1 MLNKYSWMEE
11 CNAYF
16 MYYYSCTQHSLK
28 LHPLLFY
35 PPFSSNSLQS
45 FLLSFSTASSSTLK
59 YQATFLFDFL
69 NSNFK
74 LSKPQ
79 SIFISKRLSGTTFPQ
94 NHPLSVINFFK
105 QIGFFQTHIQTI
117 IRHRVRVL
125 FSDVDKTLRPK
136 VDLFQQLGFQ
146 GSDLSGF
153 ISKYPTILTASLNKT
168 LVPSVEAIK
177 KIVRNEK
184 DLIHVLCKC
193 GWILPKYQLF
203 VSNIDLLESCDIV
216 GNQVLILLKRQSK
229 LLCLSQSAI
238 RNYILQDVELGFH
251 KNSRML
257 IHGLH
262 MISGLRKETF
272 KRKLDLIQSFGFSK
286 DESLQMFKKYPTLFR
301 VSDKKLKVGIEF
313 FLHTVMLPK
322 SALANQ
328 PMILMYSIEDRV
340 FSGCRVFQLLK
351 SQNLCKVPSF
361 VYVLCLSEEMFLGK
375 YISKFKE
382 NTEVLLIAYKGHH
395 IAG

>member
-1 MLNKYSWMEE
+1 M
-11 CNAYF
+11 
-16 MYYYSCTQHSLK
+16 QSLK
-28 LHPLLFY
+28 LRPLVFY
-35 PPFSSNSLQS
+35 PPFSSNPLQS
-45 FLLSFSTASSSTLK
+45 FLLSFSTASSSTPK
-59 YQATFLFDFL
+59 YHHSKEATFLFDFL

-79 SIFISKRLSGTTFPQ
+79 SVFISKRLSGTTFPR

-105 QIGFFQTHIQTI
+105 QIGFSQIQIQTI
-117 IRHRVRVL
+117 IRQRVQIL

-136 VDLFQQLGFQ
+136 LDLFQQLGFQ

-193 GWILPKYQLF
+193 GQILPKYQLF
-203 VSNIDLLESCDIV
+203 VSNIAFLESCGIV
-216 GNQVLILLKRQSK
+216 GNQVLILLKRQSR

-238 RNYILQDVELGFH
+238 RNYVLQAVELGFH
-251 KNSRML
+251 QNSRML
-257 IHGLH
+257 IHALH
-262 MISGLRKETF
+262 TISGLRKETF

-286 DESLQMFKKYPTLFR
+286 DETLQMFKKYPALFR

-328 PMILMYSIEDRV
+328 PVILMYSIEDRV
-340 FSGCRVFQLLK
+340 FPRYRVFQLLK
-351 SQNLCKVPSF
+351 SHNLCKVPSF

-382 NTEVLLIAYKGHH
+382 NTEALLIAYKGHH